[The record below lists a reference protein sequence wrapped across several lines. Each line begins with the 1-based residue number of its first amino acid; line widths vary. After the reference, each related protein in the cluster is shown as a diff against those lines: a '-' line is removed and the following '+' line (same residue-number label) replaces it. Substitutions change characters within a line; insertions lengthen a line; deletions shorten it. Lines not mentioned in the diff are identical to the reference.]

1 MLFKNGKLNPGYLKL
16 DLYCRGIKI
25 DSSCKLVKDARTV
38 LRTRAGLGSG
48 LEAVLPGELYTN
60 IPLEEHFVPN
70 TPYLLKKEQGS
81 YAIYRDR
88 KFVCNIRLPKRP
100 KFYDQK
106 TSSGKLMSSIGV
118 MQGTYLGIYP
128 TGACGYWQ
136 NESNCK
142 FCSVGLNL
150 GDKDAKEKS
159 VQDVL
164 ETVIAAQE
172 EEKITFVHFNTG
184 TYQVGE
190 CPKVELDELEP
201 YLTPVKKETGLLVGV
216 QTPPAPDLKRY
227 NKLRDMG
234 VDHVSF
240 CFELWN
246 DKILHEL
253 CPGKATIIGKK
264 RYLDAIEYCA
274 KVFKPGAVSG
284 EIIAGLEPVEDTLAA
299 IEWITDHG
307 AFPTICIFRPC
318 VGTKLQEWNSPDT
331 DEMVPIFRRM
341 YTACIEKNV
350 PIGIAPNANVS
361 LVLLPRE
368 GRYFVEQRTIG
379 FRAKEAINNTL
390 KYLFRGYFHT
400 RLWLHQF
407 TK

>member
-1 MLFKNGKLNPGYLKL
+1 MLFENGKLNPGYLKL

-25 DSSCKLVKDARTV
+25 DASCELEKDARTV

-48 LEAVLPGELYTN
+48 LEAILPDNLYTN
-60 IPLEEHFVPN
+60 IPLEEHFVAH
-70 TPYLLKKEQGS
+70 TPYVLKKENGQ
-81 YAIYRDR
+81 YAIYRDGQ
-88 KFVCNIRLPKRP
+88 FVCQIRLPKRP
-100 KFYDQK
+100 KFYDMK
-106 TSSGKLMSSIGV
+106 TSSGKIMSSIGV

-128 TGACGYWQ
+128 TETCGYWK
-136 NESNCK
+136 EDINCK

-150 GDKDAKEKS
+150 GVQDSAEKS

-164 ETVIAAQE
+164 ETVLAAHE

-184 TYQVGE
+184 TYQVGL
-190 CPKVELDELEP
+190 CPKIELDELEP
-201 YLTPVKKETGLLVGV
+201 YITPVKKKTGLLVGV
-216 QTPPAPDLKRY
+216 QTPPAPDLTRY

-246 DKILHEL
+246 DTILNEL
-253 CPGKATIIGKK
+253 CPGKATVIGKK

-274 KVFKPGAVSG
+274 KIFKPGAVSG

-318 VGTKLQEWNSPDT
+318 VGTKLQDWNPPDT
-331 DEMVPIFRRM
+331 DAMVPVFRRM
-341 YTACIEKNV
+341 YEACIEKNV
-350 PIGIAPNANVS
+350 PIGIAPNVHVS
-361 LVLLPRE
+361 LVLLPVE
-368 GRYFVEQRTIG
+368 GRYFVTQKTFSFRT
-379 FRAKEAINNTL
+379 KEMMMNSL
-390 KYLFRGYFHT
+390 KYLFRGYFYT
-400 RLWLHQF
+400 RLWLHKV
-407 TK
+407 TH